1 VTAVNLALAIGL
13 YFVIWWT
20 VLFAVLP
27 WGVRSQAEAGEVV
40 PGSEPAA
47 PVAPMLL
54 KKALFTSIL
63 AAIILAGVWIV
74 LEYRPIPSVLPAR
87 H

>member
-1 VTAVNLALAIGL
+1 MSLALAIGL

-20 VLFAVLP
+20 ILFAVLP

-47 PVAPMLL
+47 PVAPLLL
-54 KKALFTSIL
+54 KKAFFTSIL
-63 AAIILAGVWIV
+63 AAIILATIWIM
-74 LEYRPIPSVLPAR
+74 LEYRPIPSILPGR

>member
-1 VTAVNLALAIGL
+1 MSLPLAIGL

-27 WGVRSQAEAGEVV
+27 WGVRSQIEAGDVV

-47 PVAPMLL
+47 PARPHLAI
-54 KKALFTSIL
+54 KAAATSVI
-63 AAIILAGVWIV
+63 AAVVLGIVWLV
-74 LEYRPIPSVLPAR
+74 LELRPIPNLLPT
-87 H
+87 